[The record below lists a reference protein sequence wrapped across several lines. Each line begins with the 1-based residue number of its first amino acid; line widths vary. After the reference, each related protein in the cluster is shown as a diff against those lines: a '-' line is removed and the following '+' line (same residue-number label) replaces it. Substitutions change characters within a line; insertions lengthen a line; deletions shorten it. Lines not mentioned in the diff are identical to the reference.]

1 MISRELRR
9 SPVLDLVK
17 VSTSMFRGD
26 KGRPSYPILS
36 VELHGD
42 RGKFRPA
49 HECLTQRVYAVLD
62 VHVVG
67 VHVWLIDT
75 VVVYMQRLT
84 NHVLLDCKY
93 F

>member
-1 MISRELRR
+1 MSSRELRR
-9 SPVLDLVK
+9 SPVPDLVK
-17 VSTSMFRGD
+17 VSTGMFRGD
-26 KGRPSYPILS
+26 KGRPRCPIPS

-42 RGKFRPA
+42 RSKLRSA
-49 HECLTQRVYAVLD
+49 HECLAQRVYAVLD
-62 VHVVG
+62 VHAVG